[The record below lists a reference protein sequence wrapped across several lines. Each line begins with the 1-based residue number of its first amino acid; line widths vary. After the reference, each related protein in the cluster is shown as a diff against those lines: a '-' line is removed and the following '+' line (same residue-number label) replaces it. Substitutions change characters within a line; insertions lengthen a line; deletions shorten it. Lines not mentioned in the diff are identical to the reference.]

1 VGRHRIAVPIAV
13 VLAVA
18 AVAGEAAGSAPRA
31 ATTQHA
37 ITPTGL
43 GPSVTLDVVR
53 RRTGCRARGALPD
66 TGCTPGARFANVT
79 TAQVCRSHYSSAVR
93 NVSSSTKASIYARY
107 GLTAHFDGRTGEV
120 DHLVSLE
127 LGGSNSPANLW
138 PEAAGATYGSHQKDR
153 LENELHAE
161 VCGGAITLR
170 AAQRAIARNWVAAYR
185 ARFG

>member
-1 VGRHRIAVPIAV
+1 MLRLAIAST
-13 VLAVA
+13 A
-18 AVAGEAAGSAPRA
+18 AVLLATVPAAGAASGSASSPRA
-31 ATTQHA
+31 S
-37 ITPTGL
+37 TPAGL
-43 GPSVTLDVVR
+43 GPSVTLDLVR
-53 RRTGCRARGALPD
+53 KRSDCRVSGPLPD
-66 TGCTPGARFANVT
+66 TGCTPGARFSKVT

-107 GLTAHFDGRTGEV
+107 GMTAHFDGRSGEV

-127 LGGSNSPANLW
+127 LGGSNSPSNLW

-153 LENELHAE
+153 LENELHTE
-161 VCGGAITLR
+161 VCAGRITLR